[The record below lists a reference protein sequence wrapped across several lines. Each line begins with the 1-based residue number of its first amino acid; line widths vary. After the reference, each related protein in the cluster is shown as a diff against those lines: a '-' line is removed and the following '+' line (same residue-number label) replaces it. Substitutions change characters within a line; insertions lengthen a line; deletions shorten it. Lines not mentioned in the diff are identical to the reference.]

1 MMMGSIFAMAGG
13 VLLQP
18 FLPMRPKQRPLN
30 GLLYALP
37 QTTIPPDWMYDEM
50 IRSRAAGA
58 STSFASSCSY
68 ADPLAL
74 SSTSLHSVFCSRS
87 YEPMRRCVKLAV
99 SLDELS
105 RPKFCDLDSPHG
117 SFLRDPPHPAL
128 VARALLAFF
137 VAVVLPY
144 SPLSHWLGFV
154 SPPAAS
160 WARSQY

>member
-74 SSTSLHSVFCSRS
+74 SDFITFGFLLSVFRT
-87 YEPMRRCVKLAV
+87 
-99 SLDELS
+99 DEELCQAG
-105 RPKFCDLDSPHG
+105 RLI
-117 SFLRDPPHPAL
+117 R
-128 VARALLAFF
+128 
-137 VAVVLPY
+137 
-144 SPLSHWLGFV
+144 
-154 SPPAAS
+154 
-160 WARSQY
+160 